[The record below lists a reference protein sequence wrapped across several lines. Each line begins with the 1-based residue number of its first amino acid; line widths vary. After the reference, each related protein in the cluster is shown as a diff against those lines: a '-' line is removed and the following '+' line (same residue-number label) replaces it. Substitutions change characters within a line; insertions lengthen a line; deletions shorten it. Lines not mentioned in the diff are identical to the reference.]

1 VSDRNPLDLNLSGEV
16 SRRKLLKGAG
26 AGMLVVG
33 GGGLLAACGGGGSS
47 TGGGAATGASTVAE
61 EGKPVPGGVL
71 RVGAQ
76 GGSNTD
82 SLDAHNV
89 LSNTDYAR
97 TAQLYDPLVRLNTKG
112 QPEKVLAESVEPNKD
127 ATQWTI
133 KLKKGVKFHD
143 GTPLTAKAVL
153 YTFNRIITGEFPAVS
168 VLGPLDLKKS
178 KALDDLTVQLA
189 YSKPYAILYE
199 ALAGR
204 YEYLYIVPPG
214 YNPKKPVGTGPFK
227 LKSFTPG
234 RESVT
239 VKFDEY
245 WDAPKPYVDELHTIN
260 INEETAQVSA
270 LQSGQV
276 DVINNITTASVSTLE
291 AAGFTVSIN
300 ETGGWAPITMRCDLE
315 PFTDVRVREA
325 MKLVIDR
332 PTMLQ
337 SVFSGNGNVANDH
350 FGRYTPAVESANLP
364 QHEQDLEKAKS
375 LLKAAG
381 HADTKFQLYTTE
393 IAPGEIQTAQV
404 FGTQAQDGGINVE
417 VIKQPTTEFFAR
429 SYLKVPFAM
438 DWWAY
443 EPYLVT
449 AGQATVTDAVFSA
462 TLFSDPTYDKYY
474 DEATQTLDENL
485 RTELI
490 HKMVEIDWKEGG
502 NIIPMNYPVIDSWAD
517 NVHGIVP
524 SVLGQALSNFQF
536 QNFWMT

>member
-1 VSDRNPLDLNLSGEV
+1 MSDRNPLDLRFDGGV
-16 SRRKLLKGAG
+16 TRRKLLKGAG
-26 AGMLVVG
+26 AGVLVVG
-33 GGGLLAACGGGGSS
+33 GGGLLAACGSSGSGS
-47 TGGGAATGASTVAE
+47 GTGAGAAPAE
-61 EGKPVPGGVL
+61 EGKPVAGGVM

-97 TAQLYDPLVRLNTKG
+97 TAQLYDPLVRLNTEG
-112 QPEKVLAESVEPNKD
+112 QPEKVLADSVEPNKD
-127 ATQWTI
+127 ATEWTI
-133 KLKKGVKFHD
+133 KLKSGVKFHD

-168 VLGPLDLKKS
+168 VLGPLNLKKS
-178 KALDDLTVQLA
+178 KAADDLTVVLA
-189 YSKPYAILYE
+189 YDKPYAILYE

-234 RESVT
+234 RESVV

-245 WDAPKPYVDELHTIN
+245 WDSPKPYLDELRTIN
-260 INEETAQVSA
+260 INEETAQISA
-270 LQSGQV
+270 LQSGEV
-276 DVINNITTASVSTLE
+276 DVINNITTASVSSLE
-291 AAGFTVSIN
+291 AAGFVVSIN

-337 SVFSGNGNVANDH
+337 SVFSGSGNIANDY
-350 FGRYTPAVESANLP
+350 FGRYTPAVESLQLP

-375 LLKAAG
+375 LLSAAG

-393 IAPGEIQTAQV
+393 ISPGEIQTAQV
-404 FGTQAQDGGINVE
+404 FGTQAQSGGINVE
-417 VIKQPTTEFFAR
+417 VIKQSTTEFFAR
-429 SYLKVPFAM
+429 SYLKQPFAM

-449 AGQATVTDAVFSA
+449 AGQATVTGAVFSA
-462 TLFSDPTYDKYY
+462 TLFSDKTYDKYY
-474 DEATQTLDENL
+474 EEAISTLDKNL
-485 RTELI
+485 REELI
-490 HKMVEIDWKEGG
+490 QKMVTIDWKEGG
-502 NIIPMNYPVIDSWAD
+502 NIIPMNYPVIDSWAG
-517 NVHGIVP
+517 NVHGIKP

>member
-1 VSDRNPLDLNLSGEV
+1 VSDRNPLDFSLDGEV
-16 SRRKLLKGAG
+16 TRRKLLKGAG

-33 GGGLLAACGGGGSS
+33 GGGILAACGSSGSS
-47 TGGGAATGASTVAE
+47 AGTGSSQVS
-61 EGKPVPGGVL
+61 EGSPVPGGVL

-82 SLDAHNV
+82 TVDAHNV
-89 LSNTDYAR
+89 LSNTDFAR

-112 QPEKVLAESVEPNKD
+112 QPEKVLAESVEPNKT

-143 GTPLTAKAVL
+143 GSPCNAQAIL
-153 YTFNRIITGEFPAVS
+153 YTFNRIITGEFPGAN

-178 KALDDLTVQLA
+178 KAADDLTVVLE

-204 YEYLYIVPPG
+204 YEYLYIVPPK
-214 YNPKKPVGTGPFK
+214 YNPKKPIGTGPFK

-245 WDAPKPYVDELHTIN
+245 WDHPKPYLDELHTIN
-260 INEETAQVSA
+260 VNEETAQVSA

-276 DVINNITTASVSTLE
+276 DVVNNLTAASVSTLE
-291 AAGFTVSIN
+291 SGGFIVSIA
-300 ETGGWAPITMRCDLE
+300 ETGGWAPITMRVDQE
-315 PFTDVRVREA
+315 PFKDNRVREA

-350 FGRYTPAVESANLP
+350 FGRYTPAVESFQLP
-364 QHEQDLEKAKS
+364 QHEQDLEKAAS

-393 IAPGEIQTAQV
+393 IAPGEIQTAEV
-404 FGTQAQDGGINVE
+404 FGTQAESGGIKIE

-449 AGQATVTDAVFSA
+449 AGQATVTGAVFSV
-462 TLFSDPTYDKYY
+462 TNFSDPSYDKYY
-474 DEATQTLDENL
+474 EEATSTLDENL
-485 RTELI
+485 QKELI
-490 HKMVEIDWKEGG
+490 QQMVKIDWAEGG
-502 NIIPMNYPVIDSWAD
+502 NIIPYNFPIIDSWAN
-517 NVHGIVP
+517 NVHGITP
-524 SVLGQALSNFQF
+524 SVLGQALGNFQF
-536 QNFWMT
+536 QNFWMS

>member
-1 VSDRNPLDLNLSGEV
+1 VSDRNPLDLGLAGEV
-16 SRRKLLKGAG
+16 TRRKLLKGAG

-33 GGGLLAACGGGGSS
+33 GGGLLAACGSGGSGTS
-47 TGGGAATGASTVAE
+47 AATGTTAAAE
-61 EGKPVPGGVL
+61 GQPVPGGVL

-82 SLDAHNV
+82 TLDAHNV
-89 LSNTDYAR
+89 LSNTDFAR

-112 QPEKVLAESVEPNKD
+112 QPEKVLAESVEPNKT

-143 GTPLTAKAVL
+143 GSPCNAKAVL
-153 YTFNRIITGEFPAVS
+153 FTFNRIVSGEFPGS
-168 VLGPLDLKKS
+168 NVLGPLDLKKS
-178 KALDDLTVQLA
+178 KASDELTLVLE
-189 YSKPYAILYE
+189 YSTPYAILYE

-214 YNPKKPVGTGPFK
+214 YNPKKPIGTGPFK
-227 LKSFTPG
+227 LKTFTPG
-234 RESVT
+234 RESIT

-245 WDAPKPYVDELHTIN
+245 WDSPKPYLDEIHTIN

-276 DVINNITTASVSTLE
+276 DCIDYLTAASISTLE
-291 AAGFTVSIN
+291 SGGFAVSIA
-300 ETGGWAPITMRCDLE
+300 ETGGWAPITMRCDKA
-315 PFTDVRVREA
+315 PFSDNRVREA

-332 PTMLQ
+332 PTMLK
-337 SVFSGNGNVANDH
+337 SVFADNGNIANDH
-350 FGRYTPAVESANLP
+350 FGRYTPAVESLQLP
-364 QHEQDLEKAKS
+364 QHEQDLEKAAS
-375 LLKAAG
+375 LLKQAG
-381 HADTKFQLYTTE
+381 QSGTKFQLYTSE
-393 IAPGEIQTAQV
+393 VSPGMSQTAQV
-404 FGTQAQDGGINVE
+404 FATQAQSGGINVE
-417 VIKQPTTEFFAR
+417 AIKQPVTEYFAR

-438 DWWAY
+438 DYWAY

-449 AGQATVTDAVFSA
+449 AGQATITGAVFSV
-462 TLFSDPTYDKYY
+462 TKFSSPTYDKYY
-474 DEATQTLDENL
+474 EEATSTLDENL

-490 HKMVEIDWKEGG
+490 QKMVKIDWAEGG
-502 NIIPMNYPVIDSWAD
+502 NIIPMNFPVIDSWAQ
-517 NVHGIVP
+517 NVHGITP

>member
-1 VSDRNPLDLNLSGEV
+1 VSDRKPLDLGLNGEV

-33 GGGLLAACGGGGSS
+33 GGGLLAACGSS
-47 TGGGAATGASTVAE
+47 DSTTGGASTGTGTVA

-89 LSNTDYAR
+89 LSNTDFAR

-112 QPEKVLAESVEPNKD
+112 QPEKVLAESVESNKD

-133 KLKKGVKFHD
+133 KLKPGVKFHD
-143 GTPLTAKAVL
+143 GSPCNAKAVL
-153 YTFNRIITGEFPAVS
+153 YTFNRIVTGEFPGS
-168 VLGPLDLKKS
+168 NVLGPLDLKKS
-178 KALDDLTVQLA
+178 KAVDDVTLQLE
-189 YSKPYAILYE
+189 YKSPYAILYE

-214 YNPKKPVGTGPFK
+214 YNPKKPIGTGPFK
-227 LKSFTPG
+227 LKTFTPG
-234 RESVT
+234 RESTV

-245 WDAPKPYVDELHTIN
+245 WDSPKPYLDEVQTIN

-276 DVINNITTASVSTLE
+276 DVIDYLTAASVSTLE
-291 AAGFTVSIN
+291 SGGFVVSIA
-300 ETGGWAPITMRCDLE
+300 ETGGWAPITMMCSKP
-315 PFTDVRVREA
+315 PFDDNRVREA
-325 MKLVIDR
+325 MKLIPDR
-332 PTMLQ
+332 PTMLK
-337 SVFSGNGNVANDH
+337 SVFGEYGNVANDH
-350 FGRYTPAVESANLP
+350 FGRYTPAVESLQLP
-364 QHEQDLEKAKS
+364 QHEQDLEKAAS
-375 LLKAAG
+375 LLKSAG
-381 HADTKFQLYTTE
+381 QDGAKFQLYTTE
-393 IAPGEIQTAQV
+393 VAPGMTQTAQV
-404 FGTQAQDGGINVE
+404 FATQAQAGGIDVE
-417 VIKQPTTEFFAR
+417 AIKQPVTEYFAR
-429 SYLKVPFAM
+429 SYLKQPFAM
-438 DWWAY
+438 DYWAY

-449 AGQATVTDAVFSA
+449 AGQATITDAVFSA

-474 DEATQTLDENL
+474 QEAIATQDENL
-485 RTELI
+485 RNEI
-490 HKMVEIDWKEGG
+490 IQKMVKIDWAEGG
-502 NIIPMNYPVIDSWAD
+502 NLIPLNFPVIDSWAQ
-517 NVHGIVP
+517 NVHGITP